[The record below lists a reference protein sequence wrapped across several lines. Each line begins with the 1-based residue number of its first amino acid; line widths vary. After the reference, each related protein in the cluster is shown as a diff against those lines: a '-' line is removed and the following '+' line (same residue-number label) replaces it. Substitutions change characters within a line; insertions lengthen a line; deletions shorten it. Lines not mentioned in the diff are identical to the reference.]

1 MIFTSDSFIE
11 YVVEL
16 PSGQSVTNPTDPVNI
31 IKSDG
36 VTETVFADLNTAL
49 RCLAFM
55 VARNQYYLQASDD
68 IIIVNVSGTKL
79 LILETTFLNQ
89 KLLNSF
95 NMVYSRG
102 KVVCVHRNMSNIMSL
117 SDALRSVGLKSN
129 NVLLMNNFDL
139 ETNVK
144 QLERPHIKICDINIK
159 ASVASSSDGT
169 LLEDTLQIIY

>member
-1 MIFTSDSFIE
+1 MIFTSESFSE
-11 YVVEL
+11 YSVEL
-16 PSGQSVTNPTDPVNI
+16 PSEESVKNPTDVVNI

-36 VTETVFADLNTAL
+36 VTETVFQDVTIAL

-79 LILETTFLNQ
+79 LVLETTFFNQ

-95 NMVYSRG
+95 NMAYSRG
-102 KVVCVHRNMSNIMSL
+102 KVVCNHRNMSNIMTL

-129 NVLLMNNFDL
+129 GVLLMNNYDL

-144 QLERPHIKICDINIK
+144 QTERPHIKVIDINFK
-159 ASVASSSDGT
+159 ASVATSTEGSV
-169 LLEDTLQIIY
+169 LEDPLQIIY